1 MDLRSIYVANGVGV
15 FLLILLCYAS
25 RTKILRHNMEDR
37 IYSNMVL
44 GVMLGCVMEALSYAL
59 DGRVFPGARTLNYI
73 ANTYLFTVNLV
84 LPFILLV
91 YVDLGLYGDTGRVW
105 KHYKPQI
112 AVGAVMLAVTLA
124 NLFVPICFT
133 ITEDNVYERLPL
145 GNVYYLVILYYCA
158 TSLVLTKRYE
168 RENGA
173 RAFFNVDMFL
183 VPILI
188 GAGLQFM
195 FYGLSL
201 AWLSAAI
208 GLVGMFMMQQ
218 NEMAYVDSLVDTYNR
233 QFMNHILSAWISRG
247 IRFSGVML
255 DVDRFKDINDR
266 FGHSEGDEA
275 LKTVADILKK
285 ARRNREW
292 VFRFAGDEFIVLV
305 RTDDPGA
312 LEAYMGEVNRAL
324 EERNRGASDYAIRLS
339 YGIGSIGDGDIDT
352 FMKAMDG
359 KMYEMKAGH
368 HRAAQASA

>member
-1 MDLRSIYVANGVGV
+1 M
-15 FLLILLCYAS
+15 
-25 RTKILRHNMEDR
+25 
-37 IYSNMVL
+37 
-44 GVMLGCVMEALSYAL
+44 
-59 DGRVFPGARTLNYI
+59 
-73 ANTYLFTVNLV
+73 
-84 LPFILLV
+84 
-91 YVDLGLYGDTGRVW
+91 W

-368 HRAAQASA
+368 HRVAQASA